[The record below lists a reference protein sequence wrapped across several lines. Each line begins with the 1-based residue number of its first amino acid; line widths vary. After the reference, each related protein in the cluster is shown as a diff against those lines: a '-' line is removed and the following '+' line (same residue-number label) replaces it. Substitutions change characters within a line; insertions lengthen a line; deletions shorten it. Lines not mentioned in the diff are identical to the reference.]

1 MASRRPTKQTMET
14 SAKSSEVSLSEKLC
28 VISVI
33 LRVSEK
39 LPSPGRSYEGRVF
52 RGNGSPEH
60 TVLPCRKK
68 TVGQK
73 YSGYFVS
80 PALQPLPVPAI
91 G

>member
-52 RGNGSPEH
+52 RGEWEP
-60 TVLPCRKK
+60 
-68 TVGQK
+68 
-73 YSGYFVS
+73 
-80 PALQPLPVPAI
+80 
-91 G
+91 